1 MSSESFTISKKALIT
16 LIAASIVVIISL
28 GIRQTF
34 GLFYFDFN
42 TDLDISISH
51 FGFVM
56 GLQLLLWGVFS
67 PLFGVITDKYGG
79 AVAIFIGFVFY
90 LVGVLLF
97 YSGYNTGGYFTLT
110 IGVMIG
116 IGLGSTAIGIPVS
129 VVAKHFPAS
138 NRTIATGIVTC
149 AGSFGYFVSP
159 LLVRYSLVE
168 TGWENTLL
176 YFSLLLGLGLVVALF
191 VSTPKIPVGVNQDN
205 NQTARE
211 ALKEAFA
218 NKSFIYLT
226 LGFFVCGWHIALVA
240 THIPTYMADKGL
252 PDWTP
257 AMVLALIGV
266 FNMAG
271 TITSGYLAT
280 RYSKKKILSAIYLLR
295 GVSIIYFIFLPPSI
309 FNSVVFGVTFGFLWL
324 STVPPT
330 NGLVA
335 HIFGTKYVG
344 LLYGIV
350 FVSHQIGSFLGAYL
364 GGVFY
369 ELNGNFDYAWY
380 GSIALSLFAGLIHL
394 PIVEK
399 AIERTQL
406 SSFNCFLYYR

>member
-1 MSSESFTISKKALIT
+1 MSTESFTISKKALIT

-67 PLFGVITDKYGG
+67 PLFGVLTDKYGG
-79 AVAIFIGFVFY
+79 AVAIFIGFAFY

-280 RYSKKKILSAIYLLR
+280 KYSKKKILSAIYLLR

-330 NGLVA
+330 NGIVA

-380 GSIALSLFAGLIHL
+380 GSIALSIFAGLIHL

-399 AIERTQL
+399 AIERTQPA
-406 SSFNCFLYYR
+406 

>member
-67 PLFGVITDKYGG
+67 PLFGVITDKFGG

-90 LVGVLLF
+90 LVGILLF

-205 NQTARE
+205 NQTVRE

-330 NGLVA
+330 NGIVA

-380 GSIALSLFAGLIHL
+380 GSIALSIFAGLIHL
-394 PIVEK
+394 PIIEK
-399 AIERTQL
+399 AIERTQPA
-406 SSFNCFLYYR
+406 

>member
-1 MSSESFTISKKALIT
+1 MSSEKFFTSKKALNT
-16 LIAASIVVIISL
+16 LIAASLVVIISL

-56 GLQLLLWGVFS
+56 GLQLLLWGLFS
-67 PLFGVITDKYGG
+67 PIFGYITDKYGG
-79 AVAIFIGFVFY
+79 AIAIIIGFLFY
-90 LVGVLLF
+90 LAGVLLF
-97 YSGYNTGGYFTLT
+97 NSGFNSNAYFTLT
-110 IGVMIG
+110 IGVLIG

-159 LLVRYSLVE
+159 LLVRYSLIE
-168 TGWENTLL
+168 TGWENTLF
-176 YFSLLLGLGLVVALF
+176 YFCLLLGLGLIVALF
-191 VSTPKIPVGVNQDN
+191 VSTPKIPKGVNQDN
-205 NQTARE
+205 NQTAKE
-211 ALKEAFA
+211 ALKEAFS

-257 AMVLALIGV
+257 AMVLALIGA
-266 FNMAG
+266 FNMVG

-280 RYSKKKILSAIYLLR
+280 RYSKKIILSAIYLLR
-295 GVSIIYFIFLPPSI
+295 GASIIYFIFLPPSV

-330 NGLVA
+330 NGIVA
-335 HIFGTKYVG
+335 HIFGTKYVA

-369 ELNGNFDYAWY
+369 ELTGNFDYAWY
-380 GSIALSLFAGLIHL
+380 GSIALSIFAGLIHL

-399 AIERTQL
+399 AIERTQPA
-406 SSFNCFLYYR
+406 

>member
-1 MSSESFTISKKALIT
+1 MSSESFVISKKALIT
-16 LIAASIVVIISL
+16 LIAASLIVIISL

-34 GLFYFDFN
+34 GLFFFDFN
-42 TDLDISISH
+42 VDLDISISH
-51 FGFVM
+51 FGFAM
-56 GLQLLLWGVFS
+56 GLQLLLWGIFS
-67 PLFGVITDKYGG
+67 PVFGVITDKYGG
-79 AVAIFIGFVFY
+79 AIAIFLGFLFY
-90 LVGVLLF
+90 LAGVLLF
-97 YSGYNTGGYFTLT
+97 YSGFNTGHYFTLT
-110 IGVMIG
+110 IGILIG
-116 IGLGSTAIGIPVS
+116 VGLGSTAIGIPVS

-159 LLVRYSLVE
+159 LLVRYSLIE

-176 YFSLLLGLGLVVALF
+176 YFCLLLGLGLVVALF
-191 VSTPKIPVGVNQDN
+191 VSTPKIPVGVDQN
-205 NQTARE
+205 NKQTATE

-240 THIPTYMADKGL
+240 THIPTYMMDKGM
-252 PDWTP
+252 PDWTA
-257 AMVLALIGV
+257 AMILALIGI
-266 FNMAG
+266 FNMVG
-271 TITSGYLAT
+271 TITSGYLST

-295 GVSIIYFIFLPPSI
+295 GLSIIYFIFLPPSI
-309 FNSVVFGVTFGFLWL
+309 FNSVIFGVTFGFLWL

-330 NGLVA
+330 NGIVG

-369 ELNGNFDYAWY
+369 EINGNFDYAWY
-380 GSIALSLFAGLIHL
+380 VSIALSIFAGLIHL
-394 PIVEK
+394 PIIER
-399 AIERTQL
+399 AIERPQTA
-406 SSFNCFLYYR
+406 

>member
-67 PLFGVITDKYGG
+67 PLFGVLTDKYGG
-79 AVAIFIGFVFY
+79 AVSIFIGFAFY
-90 LVGVLLF
+90 LIGVLLF

-205 NQTARE
+205 NQTVIE

-330 NGLVA
+330 NGIVA

-380 GSIALSLFAGLIHL
+380 GSIALSIFAGLIHL

-399 AIERTQL
+399 AIERTQPA
-406 SSFNCFLYYR
+406 

>member
-1 MSSESFTISKKALIT
+1 MSSESFNISKKALIT

-211 ALKEAFA
+211 ALREAFA

-330 NGLVA
+330 NGIVA

-380 GSIALSLFAGLIHL
+380 GSIALSIFAGLIHL

-399 AIERTQL
+399 AIERTQPA
-406 SSFNCFLYYR
+406 

>member
-1 MSSESFTISKKALIT
+1 MNSENFIINKKALVT
-16 LIAASIVVIISL
+16 LIAASLVVIISL

-51 FGFVM
+51 FGFAM
-56 GLQLLLWGVFS
+56 GLQLLLWGIFS
-67 PLFGVITDKYGG
+67 PIFGVITDKFGG
-79 AVAIFIGFVFY
+79 AVAIFVGFVFY
-90 LVGVLLF
+90 LTGVLIF
-97 YSGYNTGGYFTLT
+97 YSGFNTGGYFTLT
-110 IGVMIG
+110 IGILIG

-176 YFSLLLGLGLVVALF
+176 YFCLLLGIGLIIALF
-191 VSTPKIPVGVNQDN
+191 VSTPKIPAGVNQDN
-205 NQTARE
+205 NQSARE
-211 ALKEAFA
+211 ALKEAFL

-240 THIPTYMADKGL
+240 THIPTYMSDKGL

-280 RYSKKKILSAIYLLR
+280 KYSKKKILSAIYLLR

-330 NGLVA
+330 NGIVA
-335 HIFGTKYVG
+335 HVFGTKYVG

-380 GSIALSLFAGLIHL
+380 GSIALSIFAGLIHL

-399 AIERTQL
+399 AIDRTQPA
-406 SSFNCFLYYR
+406 

>member
-205 NQTARE
+205 NQTARD

-330 NGLVA
+330 NGIVA

-369 ELNGNFDYAWY
+369 ELNGNFDFAWY
-380 GSIALSLFAGLIHL
+380 GSIALSIFAGLIHL

-399 AIERTQL
+399 AIERTQPA
-406 SSFNCFLYYR
+406 

>member
-79 AVAIFIGFVFY
+79 AIAIFIGFVFY
-90 LVGVLLF
+90 LVGILLF

-205 NQTARE
+205 NQTAGE
-211 ALKEAFA
+211 ALREAFA

-330 NGLVA
+330 NGIVA

-394 PIVEK
+394 PIIEK
-399 AIERTQL
+399 AIERTQPA
-406 SSFNCFLYYR
+406 

>member
-79 AVAIFIGFVFY
+79 AVAIFIGFAFY
-90 LVGVLLF
+90 LIGVLLF

-205 NQTARE
+205 NQTVRE

-330 NGLVA
+330 NGIVA

-380 GSIALSLFAGLIHL
+380 GSIALSIFAGLIHL

-399 AIERTQL
+399 AIERTQPA
-406 SSFNCFLYYR
+406 

>member
-90 LVGVLLF
+90 LLGVLLF

-280 RYSKKKILSAIYLLR
+280 RYSKKKILSTIYLLR

-330 NGLVA
+330 NGIVA

-369 ELNGNFDYAWY
+369 ELNGNFD
-380 GSIALSLFAGLIHL
+380 
-394 PIVEK
+394 
-399 AIERTQL
+399 
-406 SSFNCFLYYR
+406 